1 MTFHDPSSILAG
13 LLPSASPVESLFS
26 HVEASPCDPAGSKG
40 SFEGSVEQIRSADT
54 PAEDEDEINEGER
67 RRGGGTKCLK
77 LRRQPLA
84 SVRR

>member
-13 LLPSASPVESLFS
+13 LLPRAAPVESLL

-54 PAEDEDEINEGER
+54 PAEDEDEINEGKP
-67 RRGGGTKCLK
+67 RRGGGSKYLK